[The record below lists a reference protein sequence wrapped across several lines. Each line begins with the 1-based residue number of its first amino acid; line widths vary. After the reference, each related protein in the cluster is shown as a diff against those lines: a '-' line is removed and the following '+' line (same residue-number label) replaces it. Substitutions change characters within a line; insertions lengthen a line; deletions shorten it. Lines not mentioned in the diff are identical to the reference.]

1 MFILIRRPQPDA
13 EVDSMTN
20 SSTENVLNIVRG
32 ISSSMKQI
40 LPVIVIILIAL
51 LLTLLFAG
59 CNTIEGIGK
68 DIEAIGQG
76 TSEVAKDVNPYEEK

>member
-1 MFILIRRPQPDA
+1 MSI
-13 EVDSMTN
+13 
-20 SSTENVLNIVRG
+20 STVKNVLGAGGWIVSG
-32 ISSSMKQI
+32 MKQI

-51 LLTLLFAG
+51 ALTLLFAG

-76 TSEVAKDVNPYEEK
+76 TSEVAKDVNPYEDK